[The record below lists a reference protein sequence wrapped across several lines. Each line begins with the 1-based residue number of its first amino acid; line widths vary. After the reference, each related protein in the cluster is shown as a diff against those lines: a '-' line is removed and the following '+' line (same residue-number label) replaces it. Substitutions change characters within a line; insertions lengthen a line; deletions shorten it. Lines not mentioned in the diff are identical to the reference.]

1 MEQREGEE
9 GPCGLLAGVSPAA
22 GPTKGALCVA
32 GCLVG
37 QLGPGLPGPGLC
49 WAGHLATGNPL
60 RTLSSESQ
68 LPLGWLAQSP
78 AAWRGEGLAALSQE
92 EQRVGGVGGGQR
104 EAVLALGVGPKG
116 NKI

>member
-1 MEQREGEE
+1 MGWQGS
-9 GPCGLLAGVSPAA
+9 PPAA
-22 GPTKGALCVA
+22 GPTKAALCGTGGRMPCGTA
-32 GCLVG
+32 GPRAAR
-37 QLGPGLPGPGLC
+37 PGLG

-92 EQRVGGVGGGQR
+92 EQREG
-104 EAVLALGVGPKG
+104 
-116 NKI
+116 